1 MTDTIRHQ
9 GTVENIN
16 GSHVR
21 VRILQTSACA
31 SCSAK
36 SFCSSADS
44 KEKLIDIYDADTSSL
59 HVGQEV
65 VVSGATSTGMR
76 AVGLAFGVPFVILI
90 VALFVL
96 YRLTRGDEVT
106 SALGALAMLIPYYI
120 WLYVAR
126 GRMRRRFAFKIE
138 TTNN

>member
-9 GTVENIN
+9 GTVENIE
-16 GSHVR
+16 GSHVQ
-21 VRILQTSACA
+21 VRILQTSACS

-59 HVGQEV
+59 RLGQEV
-65 VVSGATSTGMR
+65 TICGATSTGMR

-96 YRLTRGDEVT
+96 YRLTGGDEAVA
-106 SALGALAMLIPYYI
+106 ALGALLMLIPYYI
-120 WLYVAR
+120 VLYLMR
-126 GRMRRRFAFKIE
+126 GRMRRRFSFRIE
-138 TTNN
+138 TNN

>member
-120 WLYVAR
+120 WLYVVR